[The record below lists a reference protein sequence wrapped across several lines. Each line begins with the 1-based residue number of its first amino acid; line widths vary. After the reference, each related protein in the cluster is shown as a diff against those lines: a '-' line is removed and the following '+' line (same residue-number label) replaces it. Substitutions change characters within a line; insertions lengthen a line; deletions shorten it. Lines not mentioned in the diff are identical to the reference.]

1 MSTISEL
8 TMLMNLE
15 DRKRARLESREK
27 QDARDDWTRFSAMA
41 TKKVNTAGGLAGLAQ
56 GEMDLGTLDELSEKI
71 ESTKTGVDYIDD
83 LIDVRMDSVNLRKD
97 TVIASNK
104 IDDHLKELNAK
115 LGTGVTV
122 GAKESLDALEGQYK
136 NIVSQKTAVRAREMD
151 ADITK
156 TREHLELQLW
166 KGEFDI
172 NKKEEGYQ
180 FPKWMGKH
188 EKSFFTQTVE
198 PGIRVA
204 EGSGDYT
211 SAISQL
217 QGAFPTMRKEKTA
230 YQTVNQRMDKAA
242 EVDADKA
249 AKEQMD
255 NVRLKSF
262 NQVGSLLMGVQ
273 SSFSS
278 LKNTNKDY
286 DTQRVFSESLPILS
300 QWSESM
306 TAKNLQ
312 TLDVRGAVR
321 EIDKLIIMNSLTD
334 KKKMKGLIPN
344 YGLDKDPLSE
354 DMILNMERLIADNIT
369 AHPTIKGA
377 KRYGAKYGLEV
388 IADGGMF
395 QLIEARKQLI
405 EIANTPGML
414 LEEADTTS
422 KPKGKNI
429 KLKSIK

>member
-1 MSTISEL
+1 
-8 TMLMNLE
+8 MNYE
-15 DRKRARLESREK
+15 DRKRARLEAKERQDSR
-27 QDARDDWTRFSAMA
+27 DNWSRFTAMA
-41 TKKVNTAGGLAGLAQ
+41 RQNVSTADEITKLSTNETDLDVLNT
-56 GEMDLGTLDELSEKI
+56 LSKKLED
-71 ESTKTGVDYIDD
+71 TRTGVDFVDQV
-83 LIDVRMDSVNLRKD
+83 IDVSGDVIETRKR
-97 TVIASNK
+97 TVIAGNK
-104 IDDHLKELNAK
+104 IDEHINTLNEK
-115 LGTGVTV
+115 LGDGITV
-122 GAKESLDALEGQYK
+122 GAKESLDALDGQYK
-136 NIVSQKTAVRAREMD
+136 NIASSMTGERKILLDRK
-151 ADITK
+151 ITNAK
-156 TREHLELQLW
+156 EHFNLQLW
-166 KGEFDI
+166 KGEFDT
-172 NKKEEGYQ
+172 NKELEGNQ
-180 FPKWMGKH
+180 FPSWMGEH
-188 EKSFFTQTVE
+188 EKSFYTQTVE
-198 PGIRVA
+198 PGVRVA
-204 EGSGDYT
+204 EASGDYT
-211 SAISQL
+211 AAISQL
-217 QGAFPTMRKEKTA
+217 QKAFPTMRREKTA

-242 EVDADKA
+242 EVDAGKA
-249 AKEQMD
+249 AKEHQEML
-255 NVRLKSF
+255 RLKAF
-262 NQVGSLLMGVQ
+262 TQVRSLLKGVK

-286 DTQRVFSESLPILS
+286 DTQTVFSESLPILS

-334 KKKMKGLIPN
+334 KNKMKGLIPN

-369 AHPTIKGA
+369 AHPKIKGA

-388 IADGGMF
+388 IADDGMF

-405 EIANTPGML
+405 EIFNTPGML